1 MLRFH
6 YENKK
11 ILLPIT
17 ICNIT
22 YIDSLFSILIY
33 EYISQYKYGLENKI
47 LGNVTE
53 LLMFQDYNQII
64 DEIMNDIVVDE
75 QNKNISNN
83 KYNNIKGNKNNIDND
98 IFNFGNSNDNDNELV
113 PSKSLFTKQIKLD
126 NNRNIF
132 DNESIF
138 VNENA
143 FNEYEKKKKNKNKED
158 ECILCK
164 QINKLNIEHKK
175 YLIDYINKL
184 NAFILKDFDE

>member
-6 YENKK
+6 HENKK

-33 EYISQYKYGLENKI
+33 EYVSQYKYGLENKI

-75 QNKNISNN
+75 QNKNININNN
-83 KYNNIKGNKNNIDND
+83 KNKNKIDND
-98 IFNFGNSNDNDNELV
+98 MFNFGNSNDNDNELV
-113 PSKSLFTKQIKLD
+113 PSKSLFSKQIKLD

-132 DNESIF
+132 NNESIF

-143 FNEYEKKKKNKNKED
+143 FNEYEKKKNKNKED
-158 ECILCK
+158 ECMLCK